1 MSQRNSGL
9 FIMIDG
15 IDGSGKG
22 LQTDLLHQRL
32 SVEGCAVKKIS
43 FPRYGQK
50 SAAPIEEYLAGIYG
64 TAEEVGPYRG
74 SILYAVDRFAAA
86 RDINSW
92 LAEGSVV
99 IANRYVSSNMG
110 HQGGKI
116 ADPAERQ
123 KFFTWNYDL
132 EYRIFA
138 IPKPDIQ
145 LILHVD
151 PVVAQELVDKK
162 SAADR
167 AYVGG
172 VKRDI
177 HEADINHLRNA
188 EQTYLEMVR
197 LFPDFQLIECM
208 ENGQIMPPE
217 KIQELIWNTVAPR
230 LQKKNV

>member
-1 MSQRNSGL
+1 MSEHTSGL

-22 LQTDLLHQRL
+22 LQTDLLQQRL
-32 SVEGCAVKKIS
+32 VAAGLPVEKIS
-43 FPRYGQK
+43 FPRYGHK
-50 SAAPIEEYLAGIYG
+50 SAAPIEEYLAGTYG
-64 TAEEVGPYRG
+64 TADDVGPYRG

-86 RDINSW
+86 HDIRTW
-92 LAEGSVV
+92 LAEGNIV

-151 PVVAQELVDKK
+151 PVVAQTLVDKK

-172 VKRDI
+172 AKRDI

-197 LFPDFQLIECM
+197 LFPDFQLVECM

-217 KIQELIWNTVAPR
+217 KIQELIWNTITPQ